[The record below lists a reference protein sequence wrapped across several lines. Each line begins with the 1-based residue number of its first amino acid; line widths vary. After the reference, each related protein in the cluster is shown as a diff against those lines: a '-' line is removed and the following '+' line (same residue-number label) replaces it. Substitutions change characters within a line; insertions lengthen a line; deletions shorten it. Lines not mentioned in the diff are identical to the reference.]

1 MVNFNY
7 GTPYGIYAPDVSTG
21 AKDYLNSL
29 SRAIPPYVVAQNLGK
44 LSPLTRRI
52 LANSEVKPISFPFI
66 SQPVAKKTINN
77 VQLVDYNGSFNVPS
91 AIDTD
96 LADMATV
103 YSNLA
108 LSTLLVSDF
117 EVKAYEQ
124 GNTNVLYDTVKLR
137 ANETWLGLVD
147 QIAQWLLGART
158 ASLGVEDTTRFYG
171 INDII
176 DDGTLCSNYA
186 NIDRTTNTYW
196 NSYIWDATTD
206 LGYVSGTTPAYV
218 VVMRALSKYQRVAS
232 TMGMPDAGFTSPGV
246 FQALVESFTNIERYI
261 VADPAKLDDTRQYEV
276 TGVAVNGVPI
286 FPDPYITG
294 TEIYFI
300 NWSHLKFVF
309 CDGYAVVSSDWKD
322 LSMTGKL
329 AYFSFLMFGGQ
340 LFSDAPVSHFR
351 VTGMPTVE
359 SVNTD

>member
-7 GTPYGIYAPDVSTG
+7 GTPYGIYAPDVSKG

-158 ASLGVEDTTRFYG
+158 TSLGAEDTTRFYG

-176 DDGTLCSNYA
+176 DDGTLRSNYA

-196 NSYIWDATTD
+196 NSYIWNAATD

-218 VVMRALSKYQRVAS
+218 VVMRALSKYQGVAS

-261 VADPAKLDDTRQYEV
+261 VADPAKLDETRQYEV
-276 TGVAVNGVPI
+276 TGVAVSGVPI

-294 TEIYFI
+294 DEIYFI

-309 CDGYAVVSSDWKD
+309 CDGYAVVSSGWKD

-340 LFSDAPVSHFR
+340 LLSDAPVSHFR
-351 VTGMPTVE
+351 ITGMPTIE